1 MTMQWTAVAAS
12 AVLVGFIGV
21 SSVHAGEIVDRER
34 QQQGRI
40 GQGVQ
45 SGELTAKETQ
55 RLEKEQAKIEAD
67 RQKALEDGKMTKKER
82 AALHKEQDRASHHIY
97 KQKHDAQKQP
107 GAK

>member
-1 MTMQWTAVAAS
+1 MKMRWTAVAAS

-21 SSVHAGEIVDRER
+21 SSVQAGEIVNREQR
-34 QQQGRI
+34 QQERI

-55 RLEKEQAKIEAD
+55 RLEREQGKIEAD

-82 AALHKEQDRASHHIY
+82 ARLHQEQDRASRHIY
-97 KQKHDAQKQP
+97 KQKHDGQKQP
-107 GAK
+107 GTK